1 MLIHTI
7 QSLPAYQGSAQ
18 PPGYQEN
25 CENIRYQLLIMSTIS
40 EPGPCQTGGGSLL
53 LWLILSRNPLTSQ
66 WSSIVH
72 SHMIW
77 LPLFLITINSTEK
90 KFLWPWLLC
99 GISNPTI
106 QTWLP
111 RNFNIFCSSNPRLLP
126 TDTRPEDIENPYKM
140 LPPEES
146 VDMFSL

>member
-1 MLIHTI
+1 MLIQQYTQYSHYLHIRGQQDRQDIKRIVRTSDTSS
-7 QSLPAYQGSAQ
+7 SLW
-18 PPGYQEN
+18 
-25 CENIRYQLLIMSTIS
+25 
-40 EPGPCQTGGGSLL
+40 GPCQTAAGWLL

-126 TDTRPEDIENPYKM
+126 TETRPDNIENPYKM

-146 VDMFSL
+146 GDM